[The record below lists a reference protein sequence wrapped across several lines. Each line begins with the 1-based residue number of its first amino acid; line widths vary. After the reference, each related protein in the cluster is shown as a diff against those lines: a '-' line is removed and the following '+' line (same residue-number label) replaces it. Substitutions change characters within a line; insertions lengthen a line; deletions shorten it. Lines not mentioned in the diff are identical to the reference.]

1 MVPNVASIRFT
12 MVQLG
17 KLSIKHVDQP
27 WLWGSLTIGWMAL
40 IYTLSDMP
48 AKDFD
53 STRNIVTWLP
63 FANSLVH
70 IGLFMVLSVFVLRT
84 LVLSRLVSE
93 PLTAYLTIF
102 VALTY
107 GILDEMHQSS
117 IEGRTSEAIDV
128 AADIFGSV
136 LIVIFWL
143 LHKKFPSKTQ
153 KNGNK
158 RS

>member
-1 MVPNVASIRFT
+1 

-107 GILDEMHQSS
+107 GILDEMHQSR
-117 IEGRTSEAIDV
+117 IEGRASEAIDV
-128 AADIFGSV
+128 VADIFGSV

-143 LHKKFPSKTQ
+143 LLKKFPSKTQ
-153 KNGNK
+153 KNGNQ

>member
-1 MVPNVASIRFT
+1 MPNVAGIRFT

-128 AADIFGSV
+128 VADIFGSV

-143 LHKKFPSKTQ
+143 LLKKFPSKTQ
-153 KNGNK
+153 KNGNQ

>member
-1 MVPNVASIRFT
+1 
-12 MVQLG
+12 
-17 KLSIKHVDQP
+17 
-27 WLWGSLTIGWMAL
+27 MAL

-48 AKDFD
+48 AKDFEN
-53 STRNIVTWLP
+53 TRNIVTWLP

-70 IGLFMVLSVFVLRT
+70 IVLFMVLSVFVLRT

-93 PLTAYLTIF
+93 PLIAYLTIF

-128 AADIFGSV
+128 VSDIFGSA
-136 LIVIFWL
+136 LIVVFWL
-143 LHKKFPSKTQ
+143 LLKKIPQKQ
-153 KNGNK
+153 KNGNQ

>member
-1 MVPNVASIRFT
+1 
-12 MVQLG
+12 
-17 KLSIKHVDQP
+17 
-27 WLWGSLTIGWMAL
+27 MAV
-40 IYTLSDMP
+40 IYTLSDIP

-53 STRNIVTWLP
+53 NTRNIVTWLP

-93 PLTAYLTIF
+93 PLIAYLTIF
-102 VALTY
+102 IALTY
-107 GILDEMHQSS
+107 GVLDEMHQSS

-128 AADIFGSV
+128 VADIFGSV

-143 LHKKFPSKTQ
+143 LLKKFPSKTQ
-153 KNGNK
+153 KNGNQ

>member
-1 MVPNVASIRFT
+1 MPNVASIRFT

-27 WLWGSLTIGWMAL
+27 WLWGSLSIGWMAL

-48 AKDFD
+48 AKDFEN
-53 STRNIVTWLP
+53 TRNIVTWLP

-70 IGLFMVLSVFVLRT
+70 IVLFMVLSVFVLRT

-93 PLTAYLTIF
+93 PLIAYLTIF

-107 GILDEMHQSS
+107 GVLDEMHQSS

-128 AADIFGSV
+128 VSDIFGSA
-136 LIVIFWL
+136 LIVVFWL
-143 LHKKFPSKTQ
+143 LLKKIPSKTQ
-153 KNGNK
+153 KW
-158 RS
+158 

>member
-1 MVPNVASIRFT
+1 MPNVAGIRFT
-12 MVQLG
+12 MVQVG

-93 PLTAYLTIF
+93 PLTACLTIF

-128 AADIFGSV
+128 VSDIFGSA
-136 LIVIFWL
+136 LIVVFWL
-143 LHKKFPSKTQ
+143 LLKKIPQKHKKW
-153 KNGNK
+153 
-158 RS
+158 